1 MPALTSPEIE
11 NLAKAAMQSFKLRG
25 ENAPDLAA
33 AVGQCG
39 GQALTMFVSMAM
51 VLPGIPAVAP
61 PPAMSGSTVGPGNFM
76 PPPAGGPGDGQI
88 EPLALAALSAH
99 KINGEYK
106 PKLAKAIAQT
116 VAQAINLFT
125 STVKVAPGIAIA
137 GGATASPGTLLGAAP
152 PAPALKA
159 LALGFLQAGGIRGEN
174 APDLADALAD
184 TLNKTLTQMM
194 PRLMVT
200 PGIPCSP
207 GASAGPGRL
216 V

>member
-1 MPALTSPEIE
+1 MPAPSSSEIE
-11 NLAKAAMQSFKLRG
+11 NVAKGAMQSAGLRG

-33 AVGQCG
+33 ALGQCG
-39 GQALTMFVSMAM
+39 DQALTMFVSMAM
-51 VLPGIPAVAP
+51 VMPGIPAAAP
-61 PPAMSGSTVGPGNFM
+61 PPALSGSTVGPGKLM

-88 EPLALAALSAH
+88 EPMVTGALSAH

-116 VAQAINLFT
+116 CAQAINLFT
-125 STVKVAPGIAIA
+125 SMVMVAPGIAIA
-137 GGATASPGTLLGAAP
+137 GGVTSSPGSLLGAAP
-152 PAPALKA
+152 PKPLLKG
-159 LALGFLQAGGIRGEN
+159 LALGFLQAEGIRGEN
-174 APDLADALAD
+174 APDLADALAE
-184 TLNKTLTQMM
+184 TLSTTLTQMM
-194 PRLMVT
+194 SRLQVT